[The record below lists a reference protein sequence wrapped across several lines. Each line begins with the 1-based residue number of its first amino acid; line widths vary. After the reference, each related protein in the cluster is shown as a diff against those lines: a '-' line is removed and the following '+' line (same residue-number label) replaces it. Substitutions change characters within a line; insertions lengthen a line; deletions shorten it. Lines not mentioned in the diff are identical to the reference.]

1 MERRIVISSSISRG
15 GIPIDLRHRHDFS
28 GLELEEFVYSFAIC
42 RYAPASYV
50 FLCKM
55 MSRSPRE
62 VVASWLPHLFILSI
76 LGMSLLLMIWV
87 LKPLLPVLLMA
98 AALSAFTYPITT
110 GPVHGWFDRHLPNLA
125 VTTKRRISGVVAMV
139 IILSLLILPILVS
152 IIMLIGHADINSD
165 LVIGMLSKNL
175 GQVDLVL
182 AKLTKQLHVIRE
194 LYPQIP
200 FDPEWVKVYIKS
212 VLKELLDLQ
221 PALMSF
227 FFKGTGSFMVQVI
240 LCVLAMVFFY
250 SEGGVLAKGILG
262 YTPLSDNNA
271 RELLYTFRNVILRFM
286 IDTMGVAILQGIFLG
301 ALVGLFL
308 GINPIILIFFASFI
322 SLLPL
327 VGTTLIWLPAA
338 TLLYK
343 QGYWGQ
349 AVAVVILCQ
358 ASIFIINHL
367 VKKVGVRLHEHS
379 ATTSF
384 FIFISVIGGIVSF
397 GVKGLVLGPMAVILV
412 MVLGQYW
419 RGYYQHELS
428 EVQS

>member
-1 MERRIVISSSISRG
+1 
-15 GIPIDLRHRHDFS
+15 
-28 GLELEEFVYSFAIC
+28 
-42 RYAPASYV
+42 
-50 FLCKM
+50 M
-55 MSRSPRE
+55 MNRSPRE
-62 VVASWLPHLFILSI
+62 LVAMWLPHLFILSI

-87 LKPLLPVLLMA
+87 LQPLLPVLLMS
-98 AALSAFTYPITT
+98 AALSALTYPVIT
-110 GPVHGWFDRHLPNLA
+110 GPVHSWFDLRLPNLA
-125 VTTKRRISGVVAMV
+125 IATKRRMSGVVAMV
-139 IILSLLILPILVS
+139 IIVLAVLLPILAGIV
-152 IIMLIGHADINSD
+152 MLIGHSDINGE
-165 LVIGMLSKNL
+165 LLMGMLSKNL

-182 AKLTKQLHVIRE
+182 VKLMKQMDVIRE

-200 FDPEWVKVYIKS
+200 FPPSEWVKGYIKEAL
-212 VLKELLDLQ
+212 VGLLDLQ

-227 FFKGTGSFMVQVI
+227 FFKGTGSIMVQVL
-240 LCVLAMVFFY
+240 LCIMGMVFFY
-250 SEGGVLAKGILG
+250 SEGGVLAKGIFR
-262 YTPLSDNNA
+262 YTPLSNDNVSDLMN
-271 RELLYTFRNVILRFM
+271 TFRNVILRFM
-286 IDTMGVAILQGIFLG
+286 IDTMGIAILQGTLLG
-301 ALVGLFL
+301 VLVGLFL
-308 GINPIILIFFASFI
+308 GLNPIILIFFASFI

-343 QGYWGQ
+343 QGHWGQ

-358 ASIFIINHL
+358 ASIMLSSHL

-419 RGYYQHELS
+419 KGYYQQEILDS
-428 EVQS
+428 